1 MARTTNSNLGSLASC
16 IVVLNG
22 SVSQS
27 GELHKVAVLVGASVV
42 TAFAD
47 RRRPHRADCENDSTD
62 RARIVSL
69 RTRIE
74 RGSQRTLKTKRKIAA
89 IVLLVLL
96 GAVAYGLFRTGQPA
110 SAPAMNTKTEYGGP
124 AQAPIVDQSPLLT
137 AQRLAQMPTSTEEQ
151 PFAEEALRL
160 GDHEMDLAFAA
171 AVRDAEEHPPVLSTE
186 AKEIQARLQ
195 QAERAVEA
203 DKAEV
208 ARLTTTFEKASA
220 DKKDAL
226 DDQLDVAKAQ
236 LELDQDEADD
246 AKQDLIRSG
255 GDPKGRIQSMVEE
268 HEAASHVA
276 DTMRV
281 SVNND
286 VEAQG
291 LIHRVQRWSALHQK
305 QLLLWHA
312 KQDAESMS
320 RSLTAQHDALES
332 QISAEKTRSTQ
343 TSKQATS
350 SADAGGERKHSN
362 LNREESTALV
372 KATKLRA
379 SEQKTLAGFGKRIDD
394 QKQLAEVYA
403 KWVDV
408 VAAKQR
414 SVVHRMLTGLIVI
427 LGILLVGI
435 FFDSWLERLLGKLTL
450 DRRQVETLRTVTR
463 VAVQVAA
470 VLFILLVIFG
480 PPGQLGTIL
489 GLAGAGLTV
498 ALKDFIVGFLG
509 WFVLMGK
516 NGIRLGD
523 WVEINGV
530 TGEVVELGMFHT
542 VLLET
547 GNWTDSGHPTGRRVT
562 FTNSFAIENH
572 YFNFSTSG
580 QWLWDELQVVL
591 PIGLDPYPIVDAI
604 RKKVLEATSESAR
617 QAEEEWKIAAHS
629 RNGGTLSAAP
639 AINVKPVIGGVEIA
653 VRYVA
658 KATERYQLRAK
669 LYQAAVDLLG
679 ARNMSHVGVPVVPAM
694 PTDNSTG
701 GQ

>member
-1 MARTTNSNLGSLASC
+1 MKTT
-16 IVVLNG
+16 
-22 SVSQS
+22 Q
-27 GELHKVAVLVGASVV
+27 
-42 TAFAD
+42 
-47 RRRPHRADCENDSTD
+47 
-62 RARIVSL
+62 
-69 RTRIE
+69 
-74 RGSQRTLKTKRKIAA
+74 KIAA
-89 IVLLVLL
+89 IVLLALL
-96 GAVAYGLFRTGQPA
+96 GAVAYGLFRTRQQA
-110 SAPAMNTKTEYGGP
+110 SAPAMNTKVVYGGP
-124 AQAPIVDQSPLLT
+124 GQAPIVDQTPLLT

-171 AVRDAEEHPPVLSTE
+171 AVRDAAEHPPVLSAE

-195 QAERAVEA
+195 RAEKALEA

-208 ARLTTTFEKASA
+208 ARLTAAYEKASA

-246 AKQDLIRSG
+246 AKQDLIRAG

-268 HEAASHVA
+268 HEATSHVA
-276 DTMRV
+276 DTMHV
-281 SVNND
+281 SVDNS

-305 QLLLWHA
+305 QLLLGRA
-312 KQDAESMS
+312 KQDAESLAM
-320 RSLTAQHDALES
+320 SLTAQHNALES
-332 QISAEKTRSTQ
+332 QVSSDKAHAAQTNTQ
-343 TSKQATS
+343 AAS
-350 SADAGGERKHSN
+350 SAPTSGSRTPPN
-362 LNREESTALV
+362 LNREESTNLV

-379 SEQKTLAGFGKRIDD
+379 SEQKSLAGFGKRIDD

-403 KWVDV
+403 KWMDV
-408 VAAKQR
+408 LAAKQR
-414 SVVHRMLTGLIVI
+414 SVIHRMLLGLLII

-435 FFDSWLERLLGKLTL
+435 FFDNWLERLLGKTSL
-450 DRRQVETLRTVTR
+450 DRRQVETMRTVTR
-463 VAVQVAA
+463 VAVQIFA
-470 VLFILLVIFG
+470 VIFILLVIFG
-480 PPGQLGTIL
+480 PPSQLGTIL
-489 GLAGAGLTV
+489 GLAGAGLAV

-562 FTNSFAIENH
+562 FTNSYAIEGH

-580 QWLWDELQVVL
+580 QWMWDELQVVV
-591 PIGLDPYPIVDAI
+591 PAGKDPYPVVDAI
-604 RKKVLEATSESAR
+604 QKKVLEATAEGAQ
-617 QAEEEWKIAAHS
+617 QAEKEWKGTVRS
-629 RNGGTLSAAP
+629 REMSSQTAAP
-639 AINVKPVIGGVEIA
+639 AINIKPVIGGIEISVSYITRA
-653 VRYVA
+653 N
-658 KATERYQLRAK
+658 ERYQLRAK
-669 LYQAAVDLLG
+669 LYESAVGLLG
-679 ARNMSHVGVPVVPAM
+679 QKSPALQEK
-694 PTDNSTG
+694 TSG
-701 GQ
+701 

>member
-1 MARTTNSNLGSLASC
+1 MKTT
-16 IVVLNG
+16 
-22 SVSQS
+22 Q
-27 GELHKVAVLVGASVV
+27 
-42 TAFAD
+42 
-47 RRRPHRADCENDSTD
+47 
-62 RARIVSL
+62 
-69 RTRIE
+69 
-74 RGSQRTLKTKRKIAA
+74 KIAA
-89 IVLLVLL
+89 IVLVALL

-110 SAPAMNTKTEYGGP
+110 SAPAMNAKTAYGGA
-124 AQAPIVDQSPLLT
+124 AQAPIVDQTPLLT
-137 AQRLAQMPTSTEEQ
+137 AQRLAQMPTSAEEQ

-171 AVRDAEEHPPVLSTE
+171 AVRDAEGHPPVLSAE

-195 QAERAVEA
+195 QTERAVEA

-208 ARLTTTFEKASA
+208 ARLTTAFEKTSA

-408 VAAKQR
+408 VVAKQR
-414 SVVHRMLTGLIVI
+414 LVVHRMLTGLVII

-435 FFDSWLERLLGKLTL
+435 FFDSWLERLLGKTSL
-450 DRRQVETLRTVTR
+450 DRRQVETMRTVTR
-463 VAVQVAA
+463 VAVQMCA

-480 PPGQLGTIL
+480 PPSQLGTIL

-547 GNWTDSGHPTGRRVT
+547 GNWTDSSHPTGRRVT
-562 FTNSFAIENH
+562 FTNSFAIEGH

-580 QWLWDELQVVL
+580 QWLWDELQIVV
-591 PIGLDPYPIVDAI
+591 PSGQDPYPIVDAI
-604 RKKVLEATSESAR
+604 QKKVLEFTAEGAQ
-617 QAEEEWKIAAHS
+617 QAEREWQGASKS
-629 RNGGTLSAAP
+629 RDTSSRSAVP
-639 AINVKPVIGGVEIA
+639 AINIRPVIGGIELA
-653 VRYVA
+653 VRYVTRA
-658 KATERYQLRAK
+658 NERYQTRAK
-669 LYQAAVDLLG
+669 LYEAAVGLLG
-679 ARNMSHVGVPVVPAM
+679 QKARPLQEKVLG
-694 PTDNSTG
+694 
-701 GQ
+701 